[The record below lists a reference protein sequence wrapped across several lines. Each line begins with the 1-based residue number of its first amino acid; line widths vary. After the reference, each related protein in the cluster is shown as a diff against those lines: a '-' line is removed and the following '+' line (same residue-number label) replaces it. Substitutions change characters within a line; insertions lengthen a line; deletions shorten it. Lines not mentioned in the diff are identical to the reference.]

1 MCFLLCSLYT
11 VVDAKN
17 KKASVSNELQILI
30 DVSGSMKKNDPK
42 NLRIPAVKLLINL
55 LPKGT
60 KAGIWLFAENTKPL
74 IKTGIV
80 NKQWKKKA
88 LLKLNRIHSRG
99 LFTNI
104 EQAIQKGAGDWFKSD
119 EKHNRH
125 LILLTDGMVDVS
137 KDIMQSAESRARVM
151 TDLVP
156 LLQQAGVKVQTIALS
171 KEADIELLS
180 KLAIDTGGWS
190 ETALKAT
197 ELQKIFLKL
206 FKNAVPQDSVPLDG
220 NVFSI
225 DKSIKEFSVLIFKQ
239 VGSEQTTLITPRNKK
254 INHKTTLRK
263 VAWVAEKN
271 YDLVTITDP
280 KAGEWKIIGKMDP
293 DNQVMIVTDLKLEI
307 DEIPNYVLVNDSV
320 NVSGFFTNQQQLI
333 SRQDFLDLIDL
344 SITLDDGQKMKMS
357 AVPGKQGL
365 FSKTLASELKT
376 GRHTLTVIAD
386 GKTFKRE
393 LSKTI
398 EVIDS
403 LIKVDKQIDLAT
415 EKVLINLTPNNLA
428 INTDMMTIEASISQ
442 LGKETKSQEL
452 DKKGDHW
459 QLSVAKPKQGSKLIN
474 FSVIANTAQG
484 QSISPSILPVV
495 VNARLF
501 NPPKPEPDVIKPANK
516 EQESLPIEKVEKKLK
531 KQTNKVIKAVKSE
544 EEPVNWGKTIFIVVV
559 INVLLIAGGFF
570 GYKFLKKKS
579 VNNQE
584 ELLSRLD

>member
-1 MCFLLCSLYT
+1 MYSKLSFFCMCFLFCSLCT
-11 VVDAKN
+11 VTHAKN
-17 KKASVSNELQILI
+17 KKTSVSNELQVLI
-30 DVSGSMKKNDPK
+30 DVSGSMKKNDPE

-55 LPKGT
+55 LPEGT

-74 IKTGIV
+74 VKMGIV

-104 EQAIQKGAGDWFKSD
+104 EQAIQKGAEDWFKSD
-119 EKHNRH
+119 QKHNRN
-125 LILLTDGMVDVS
+125 LILLTDGMVDIS

-151 TDLVP
+151 ADLVP

-190 ETALKAT
+190 EIAVKAA

-206 FKNAVPQDSVPLDG
+206 FNNAVPQDSVPLDG
-220 NVFSI
+220 NNFSI
-225 DKSIKEFSVLIFKQ
+225 DKSIKEFSLLIFKQ
-239 VGSEQTTLITPRNKK
+239 AGAEKATLITPRNKK

-263 VAWVAEKN
+263 VSWLSEKN
-271 YDLVTITDP
+271 YDLVTVTDP

-293 DNQVMIVTDLKLEI
+293 DNQVMIVTNLKLEI
-307 DEIPNYVLVNDSV
+307 DEIPNHVLVNESV
-320 NVSGFFTNQQQLI
+320 NVNGFFTNQQQLI

-344 SITLDDGQKMKMS
+344 SIKLEDGQKMKMS

-376 GRHTLTVIAD
+376 GRHTLTIIAD

-403 LIKVDKQIDLAT
+403 LIKVDKLVDLST
-415 EKVLINLTPNNLA
+415 ETVLIKLTPNRLA
-428 INTDMMTIEASISQ
+428 INIDMMTIEASISQ
-442 LGKETKSQEL
+442 LGKETKRQEL
-452 DKKGDHW
+452 DRKGDHW
-459 QLSVAKPKQGSKLIN
+459 QISVSKPKEDSKLIN
-474 FSVIANTAQG
+474 FSVIANTPQG
-484 QSISPSILPVV
+484 QSISPSILPIVI
-495 VNARLF
+495 NTRLF
-501 NPPKPEPDVIKPANK
+501 NPPPAKPAVIKPENK
-516 EQESLPIEKVEKKLK
+516 KQEKNPIEKIEKKL
-531 KQTNKVIKAVKSE
+531 NKEMDEVIEEVEDE

-559 INVLLIAGGFF
+559 INVLLIAAGFF
-570 GYKFLKKKS
+570 GYKFLKKK
-579 VNNQE
+579 VGK
-584 ELLSRLD
+584 